1 MNEASRRHWLG
12 IGLVLLSAV
21 SFSATSASA
30 VISYQ
35 GAANPIAVITV
46 RFLGG
51 IVLLALLLKF
61 TGKSM
66 GLPSRHRWMAIG
78 LGVFLA
84 GQSFF
89 LYSSFEL
96 IPVGL
101 TMIIFYI
108 YPLMVAMVESYTG
121 HEKLSKAVWG
131 ALVFAFVGLILV
143 FNVTGEGL
151 NTRGAIYA
159 VIAGLGWGVLTILS
173 SRVMKGG
180 DSYAVTLHMQIG
192 AVAVYLLI
200 CLVTLDVAL
209 PNTSRGWAGFVALP
223 LVYTIAVTAFFAA
236 VSVIGSVRASLF
248 MNIEPVGTITFGFVL
263 LGQVL
268 SLPQMLG
275 AAFVISAIIA
285 VRWDGV
291 RKADGS

>member
-1 MNEASRRHWLG
+1 MNDAASGRRLG
-12 IGLVLLSAV
+12 IGLILLAAV
-21 SFSATSASA
+21 AFAATSASA

-51 IVLLALLLKF
+51 MVLLALLLKL
-61 TGKSM
+61 TGAPIV
-66 GLPSRHRWMAIG
+66 LPPRVRWQALG

-108 YPLMVAMVESYTG
+108 YPLIVAMVESFTG
-121 HEKLSKAVWG
+121 HEKISKAVWV
-131 ALVFAFVGLILV
+131 ALAFAFCGLVLV
-143 FNVTGEGL
+143 FNVTGDGL
-151 NTRGAIYA
+151 DMLGATYA
-159 VIAGLGWGVLTILS
+159 ALAGLGWAVLTIAS

-180 DSYAVTLHMQIG
+180 DARALTLHMQLG
-192 AVAVYLLI
+192 ALVAYLVI

-209 PNTSRGWAGFVALP
+209 PNTTRGWTGFLALP
-223 LVYTIAVTAFFAA
+223 VVYTIAVTAFFAA
-236 VSVIGSVRASLF
+236 VSVLGSVRAALF
-248 MNIEPVGTITFGFVL
+248 MNIEPVVTIFFGFVI

-268 SLPQMLG
+268 TFYQMLG
-275 AAFVISAIIA
+275 AALVIGAIIA
-285 VRWDGV
+285 VRWQGV
-291 RKADGS
+291 RKAAT

>member
-1 MNEASRRHWLG
+1 MNDASRRQWLG
-12 IGLVLLSAV
+12 IGLVLTSAV
-21 SFSATSASA
+21 FFSATSAFA

-51 IVLLALLLKF
+51 IVLLALLLKIIG
-61 TGKSM
+61 TPM
-66 GLPSRHRWMAIG
+66 VLPSRDRWMALG

-108 YPLMVAMVESYTG
+108 YPLMVAMVESKFG

-131 ALVFAFVGLILV
+131 ALVFAFIGLILV

-151 NTRGAIYA
+151 NTLGAIYA
-159 VIAGLGWGVLTILS
+159 AIAGLGWGVLTILS

-180 DSYAVTLHMQIG
+180 DARVVTLHMQLG
-192 AVAVYLLI
+192 ASVVYLLI
-200 CLVTLDVAL
+200 CLLTLDL
-209 PNTSRGWAGFVALP
+209 EFPNTSRGWAAFIALP
-223 LVYTIAVTAFFAA
+223 FVYIVATTAFFAA

-248 MNIEPVGTITFGFVL
+248 MNIEPVVTITFGFVL

-268 SLPQMLG
+268 TLPQMLG

-285 VRWDGV
+285 VRWEGV
-291 RKADGS
+291 RKADG

>member
-1 MNEASRRHWLG
+1 MIESARRHWLG
-12 IGLVLLSAV
+12 IGLILLSAV
-21 SFSATSASA
+21 CFSATSASA
-30 VISYQ
+30 VIAYQ
-35 GAANPIAVITV
+35 GSANPIAVITV

-61 TGKSM
+61 TGAPLV
-66 GLPSRHRWMAIG
+66 LPARDRWMALA
-78 LGVFLA
+78 LGVLLA

-101 TMIIFYI
+101 TMIIFYV
-108 YPLMVAMVESYTG
+108 YPLMVAMVESFIG
-121 HEKLSKAVWG
+121 HEKLSRAVWG
-131 ALVFAFVGLILV
+131 ALVFAFIGLVLV
-143 FNVTGEGL
+143 LNVTGEGMDML
-151 NTRGAIYA
+151 GAVYA

-180 DSYAVTLHMQIG
+180 DARSVTLHMQIG
-192 AVAVYLLI
+192 ALIIYLLI

-209 PNTSRGWAGFVALP
+209 PDTSRGWAGFLALP
-223 LVYTIAVTAFFAA
+223 VVYTIAITAFFAA

-248 MNIEPVGTITFGFVL
+248 MNIEPVVTICFGFVL

-268 SLPQMLG
+268 TLPQMLG

-285 VRWDGV
+285 VRWEGV
-291 RKADGS
+291 RKAAD